1 MVWGKAGSVNT
12 AASGTVN
19 TLDVSSLPDSKFY
32 MGLFHNSTHGQNAS
46 VRMGNSSIDTGSN
59 YAYRSSRNGASDGT
73 TTSNSDGIRVNDNAG
88 SSPWFSVMYIVNI
101 SGEEKLLIGNTVE
114 RMTAGA
120 GNAPERVE
128 SVGKWA
134 NTSNQFDKVQSYE
147 GGGVANF
154 LSDSNLTVLGSD
166 VTTAAVVA
174 PTIQDGLIFYET
186 DTNKEYVL
194 YDSTWTEL

>member
-1 MVWGKAGSVNT
+1 MAWSKAGSVNT

-19 TLDVSSLPDSKFY
+19 ILNVSSLPDSKFY
-32 MGLFHNSTHGQNAS
+32 MGLFHNSTHGQNSS

-88 SSPWFSVMYIVNI
+88 SSPWLSVMYIANI

-120 GNAPERVE
+120 GNAPNRNEA
-128 SVGKWA
+128 VGKFA
-134 NTSNQFDKVQSYE
+134 FTSNPIDIIQMNS
-147 GGGVANF
+147 ANMPSGTNF
-154 LSDSNLTVLGSD
+154 SMLGSD
-166 VTTAAVVA
+166 GVESLNV
-174 PTIQDGLIFYET
+174 QDGAVFYET

-194 YDSTWTEL
+194 YNNVWSIIR

>member
-32 MGLFHNSTHGQNAS
+32 MGLFHNSAHGQNAS

-120 GNAPERVE
+120 GNAPNRNEA
-128 SVGKWA
+128 VGKFVF
-134 NTSNQFDKVQSYE
+134 TSNPIDIIQMNS
-147 GGGVANF
+147 ANMPSGTNF
-154 LSDSNLTVLGSD
+154 SMLGSNI
-166 VTTAAVVA
+166 TLVA
-174 PTIQDGLIFYET
+174 PPAPTVQDGLIFYET

>member
-120 GNAPERVE
+120 GNAPNRNKVY
-128 SVGKWA
+128 GKFA
-134 NTSNQFDKVQSYE
+134 FTSNPIDIIQMNS
-147 GGGVANF
+147 ANMPSGTNF
-154 LSDSNLTVLGSD
+154 SMLGSNI
-166 VTTAAVVA
+166 TLVA
-174 PTIQDGLIFYET
+174 PPAPTVQDGLIFYET